1 MTQEFQSDTMDTDI
15 SKVTQTSEYIDNFPT
30 QKAKVD
36 DIEIEVQ
43 NTWQQRDD
51 KPIIFIPGLK
61 VTMDMWEPTILKELV
76 QSNYSVIVFNHR
88 GTENSSLGVRE
99 YSISQLSN
107 DTAGLLDALNI
118 EKADVF
124 GWSMGSYI
132 AQELALVHPNK
143 VNNLILYGSGPGG
156 DKAIP
161 SSPQLMETLNNISG
175 TPEEQGRQIL
185 SLFFPQSWL
194 QKNPEYINYFPLLKG
209 TVSLETTQKQ
219 AEAIIKWNGFYD
231 SPSQIIQPTLVLVG
245 TEDVITTP
253 KASLLLV
260 EKIPLAWLV
269 QIRGAGHG
277 WMYQYPERFSKVILT
292 FLDIN

>member
-1 MTQEFQSDTMDTDI
+1 
-15 SKVTQTSEYIDNFPT
+15 
-30 QKAKVD
+30 
-36 DIEIEVQ
+36 
-43 NTWQQRDD
+43 
-51 KPIIFIPGLK
+51 
-61 VTMDMWEPTILKELV
+61 MDMWEPIILKELV
-76 QSNYSVIVFNHR
+76 SLNYSVIVFNHR

-99 YSISQLSN
+99 YSIGQLSN

-124 GWSMGSYI
+124 GWSMGSYV
-132 AQELALVHPNK
+132 AQDLALLHPNK

-156 DKAIP
+156 DKAVP
-161 SSPQLMETLNNISG
+161 SGPKLMETLNNISG

-292 FLDIN
+292 FLDVN

>member
-1 MTQEFQSDTMDTDI
+1 
-15 SKVTQTSEYIDNFPT
+15 
-30 QKAKVD
+30 
-36 DIEIEVQ
+36 
-43 NTWQQRDD
+43 
-51 KPIIFIPGLK
+51 
-61 VTMDMWEPTILKELV
+61 MWEPIILKELV
-76 QSNYSVIVFNHR
+76 SSNYSVIVFNHR

-99 YSISQLSN
+99 YSIGQLSN

-118 EKADVF
+118 EKADIF
-124 GWSMGSYI
+124 GWSMGSYV
-132 AQELALVHPNK
+132 AQDLALLHPNK
-143 VNNLILYGSGPGG
+143 VNSLILYGSGPGG
-156 DKAIP
+156 DKAVP
-161 SSPQLMETLNNISG
+161 SGPKLMETLNNISG

-194 QKNPEYINYFPLLKG
+194 QKNPDYINYFPLLKG

-231 SPSQIIQPTLVLVG
+231 SPSEIIQPTLVLVG

-269 QIRGAGHG
+269 QIKDAGHG

-292 FLDIN
+292 FLDVN

>member
-1 MTQEFQSDTMDTDI
+1 MVLLSGLSM
-15 SKVTQTSEYIDNFPT
+15 SKVTQTSKYIDNFPT

-36 DIEIEVQ
+36 DVEIEYKTLG
-43 NTWQQRDD
+43 NKSG
-51 KPIIFIPGLK
+51 KPIIFIPGFR
-61 VTMDMWEPTILKELV
+61 VTMDMWEPIILKELV
-76 QSNYSVIVFNHR
+76 SLNYSVIVFNHR

-99 YSISQLSN
+99 YSIGQLSN
-107 DTAGLLDALNI
+107 DAAGLLDALNI

-124 GWSMGSYI
+124 GWSMGSYV
-132 AQELALVHPNK
+132 AQDLALLHPNK

-156 DKAIP
+156 YKAVP
-161 SSPQLMETLNNISG
+161 SGPKLMETLNNISG

-185 SLFFPQSWL
+185 SLFFPQPWL

-253 KASLLLV
+253 KSSLLLV
-260 EKIPLAWLV
+260 EKIPLVWLV

-292 FLDIN
+292 FLDVN